1 MRTFIVGILGIA
13 VGSSFSMLLTST
25 NVEKPCTCDCRCGD
39 NTPPKVFQQPI
50 TQPRQ
55 PSPYGMQQQQLLQQQ
70 QQLANSNYN
79 NNFGSQEQNSYMDN
93 FAARIMST
101 AAATSFHNA
110 PGMISQIFN
119 APQSSTASTSSG
131 TDSCFIPPPEI
142 DIDVAEAALTKHF
155 VEKWGKP
162 KTGRELLLCY
172 NNNNQ
177 KMVSGETYFQI
188 IYYVVVS
195 LSLSLFLSLSLAQST
210 EQMSLH

>member
-55 PSPYGMQQQQLLQQQ
+55 PSPYGMQQQLQQQ
-70 QQLANSNYN
+70 QQLANNNNYN
-79 NNFGSQEQNSYMDN
+79 NNFGQDQNSYMDN

-177 KMVSGETYFQI
+177 KMVSGETYFQN
-188 IYYVVVS
+188 IYYYVVS
-195 LSLSLFLSLSLAQST
+195 LSLSFAQSI